1 MYLTLSIFQ
10 IEKEF
15 DGKGRVI
22 IIHCQLGNSHR
33 HSLFLSDGYMDSQ
46 KKKCYFYPEVQSIF
60 LKKYCNYY

>member
-33 HSLFLSDGYMDSQ
+33 HSLFLSDGYVDSQ
-46 KKKCYFYPEVQSIF
+46 KKNVIF
-60 LKKYCNYY
+60 ILRFSQFF

>member
-22 IIHCQLGNSHR
+22 IIHCQLGNSRR
-33 HSLFLSDGYMDSQ
+33 HSLFLSDGYVDSQ
-46 KKKCYFYPEVQSIF
+46 KKKCYFILRFSQF
-60 LKKYCNYY
+60 F